1 MGSHDHLGIVL
12 ATESGKRLDKL
23 VLPGRVQVDLRLVN
37 EDDAAV
43 ANAPLQ
49 IRVRGETYHRA
60 QVSCMGKNHYVY
72 CSEKIWP
79 HDPAKVLLDWYHGEA
94 IDKYERKD

>member
-1 MGSHDHLGIVL
+1 MARAPNRPKNHLLIG
-12 ATESGKRLDKL
+12 
-23 VLPGRVQVDLRLVN
+23 GRSDQRVH
-37 EDDAAV
+37 AV

>member
-1 MGSHDHLGIVL
+1 
-12 ATESGKRLDKL
+12 
-23 VLPGRVQVDLRLVN
+23 
-37 EDDAAV
+37 
-43 ANAPLQ
+43 
-49 IRVRGETYHRA
+49 
-60 QVSCMGKNHYVY
+60 MGKNHYVY